1 MKRLTALLLVLV
13 MAFSMTACKKNTNED
28 TNAPDTN
35 PESTQAPANEGNG
48 DTDGTGGNEAQGR
61 SLEELTVGFAQMDN
75 TNSWRIA
82 ETNDMLAK
90 LEAAGIEVVYA
101 DAGADTAKQASDIED
116 MVAQGVDYIVLP
128 PQEEDGLQGALQAA
142 MGAGIPVILIDRGVN
157 GEVGKDYTTAIMSDF
172 IWEGQQ
178 VANRL
183 IEITAGDPT
192 NVVIL
197 QGTQGAT
204 ATIDRQTGFMDAID
218 GSNLT
223 VIADQTANFVMSDA
237 QAVMENIIQAQ
248 GDKID
253 IVYAHNDDMAIG
265 AIAALKAAGY
275 KPGEDVIVA
284 SVDGSKAAME
294 AIIAGELYMTVSCSP
309 FFGDIVIDTITK
321 IEAGEDIPDFIV
333 NQDTVYDKTNADVA
347 KGF

>member
-1 MKRLTALLLVLV
+1 MKKFAALVLV
-13 MAFSMTACKKNTNED
+13 LLMVFSLAACSTTKKSDNEEK
-28 TNAPDTN
+28 PDTTVTEEKEDKEETKDAE
-35 PESTQAPANEGNG
+35 EST
-48 DTDGTGGNEAQGR
+48 GNEAKGR
-61 SLEELTVGFAQMDN
+61 SFDQLTVGFAQMDN

-90 LEAAGIEVVYA
+90 LEAAGVKVVYA

-128 PQEEDGLQGALQAA
+128 PQEEDGLQGALKSA
-142 MGAGIPVILIDRGVN
+142 MEAGIPVILIDRGVN
-157 GEVGKDYTTAIMSDF
+157 GQVGVDYTTAIMSDF
-172 IWEGQQ
+172 IWEGEQ
-178 VANRL
+178 VAKRL
-183 IEITAGDPT
+183 IEITAGEAK

-204 ATIDRQTGFMDAID
+204 ATIDRQTGFMDAIE

-223 VIADQTANFVMSDA
+223 VIADQTANFVMSEA
-237 QAVMENIIQAQ
+237 QSVMENIIQAQ

-309 FFGDIVIDTITK
+309 FFGDIVLDTISK
-321 IEAGEDIPDFIV
+321 IEAGEEIPDFIV
-333 NQDTVYDKTNADVA
+333 NVDTVYDKTNADVA
-347 KGF
+347 LGF